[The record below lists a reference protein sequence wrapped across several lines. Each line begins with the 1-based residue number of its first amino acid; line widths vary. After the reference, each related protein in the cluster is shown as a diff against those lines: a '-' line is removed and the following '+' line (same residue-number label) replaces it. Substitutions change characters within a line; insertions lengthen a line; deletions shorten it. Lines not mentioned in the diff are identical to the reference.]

1 MTSISSSRNN
11 NNNSTTYYIGFDVDH
26 TLIKYKNDALGE
38 LIFHA
43 CARFL
48 WEEKGYDRANLDV
61 PYEKKYGGYRSWL
74 QIPEIREYDFEL
86 FEPVIADQEF
96 DKLLHKINQIIDAN

>member
-61 PYEKKYGGYRSWL
+61 PYEKNMEIIDGVDIGFKNGGYC
-74 QIPEIREYDFEL
+74 
-86 FEPVIADQEF
+86 
-96 DKLLHKINQIIDAN
+96 